1 MHEALMLAARFI
13 MKWLHTDSPPETAW
27 KYFLYSH
34 GLQSKG
40 PRNKY
45 AEVLKDGIKKRKAR

>member
-1 MHEALMLAARFI
+1 MLAARFI
-13 MKWLHTDSPPETAW
+13 MKWLHTDSPPETAG

-34 GLQSKG
+34 GLLSKG

-45 AEVLKDGIKKRKAR
+45 VEVLKDCIKKSKAI